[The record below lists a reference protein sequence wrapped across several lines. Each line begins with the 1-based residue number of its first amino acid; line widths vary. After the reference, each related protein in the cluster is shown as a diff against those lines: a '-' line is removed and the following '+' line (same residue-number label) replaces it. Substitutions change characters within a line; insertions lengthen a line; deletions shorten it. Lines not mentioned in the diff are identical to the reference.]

1 MHDGLFLLRLDFLGR
16 DLVYDMAVFKTS
28 SDE

>member
-1 MHDGLFLLRLDFLGR
+1 MHEGLFLLRLDFLGR
-16 DLVYDMAVFKTS
+16 DLVYDMAVFKTL